1 MDNAEARTRVLQLY
15 KAWYRHIPTMVNEFD
30 IPVNVAKSRDL
41 LRDKFRSNAHIK
53 DTRVIDMLVVKVN
66 IFQISNH
73 FYLQLSLYQKPFCQ
87 VYNICFRANKIYKK
101 SLKLGLKHLTLC
113 LNILKKL

>member
-66 IFQISNH
+66 IRKE
-73 FYLQLSLYQKPFCQ
+73 L
-87 VYNICFRANKIYKK
+87 
-101 SLKLGLKHLTLC
+101 
-113 LNILKKL
+113 

>member
-1 MDNAEARTRVLQLY
+1 MKPLLSVDNAEARTRVLQLY

-41 LRDKFRSNAHIK
+41 LRAKFRSNAHIK

-73 FYLQLSLYQKPFCQ
+73 FYSIDQ
-87 VYNICFRANKIYKK
+87 
-101 SLKLGLKHLTLC
+101 
-113 LNILKKL
+113 

>member
-53 DTRVIDMLVVKVN
+53 DTRVIDMLVVKVC
-66 IFQISNH
+66 IFEISNN
-73 FYLQLSLYQKPFCQ
+73 FSLMNQFEQSKMSATASLGRSGVSKMSQNTELSREFALSWEK
-87 VYNICFRANKIYKK
+87 N
-101 SLKLGLKHLTLC
+101 T
-113 LNILKKL
+113 